1 MKATRLLL
9 CAVVA
14 ASVGGCQTLTEELP
28 SQSTSGSSGLPQIPA
43 PPIVVVPIPIPVPQP
58 PQGGGGTPPSQPDP
72 EPPSGNP
79 NGQIPNNTNPVAR
92 VGAKVYFVECG
103 GQQVPGSEGATDVQV
118 GCRIHFDC
126 TPKDAA
132 NDPTQA
138 HNPPT
143 WTFNGPVSAGNVHD
157 FTPTVTAQSPGNLT
171 AYVTIDGVTSNT
183 LNVSIHN

>member
-1 MKATRLLL
+1 MLTLSGFPR
-9 CAVVA
+9 CPTVRDRSA
-14 ASVGGCQTLTEELP
+14 A
-28 SQSTSGSSGLPQIPA
+28 
-43 PPIVVVPIPIPVPQP
+43 
-58 PQGGGGTPPSQPDP
+58 GTD
-72 EPPSGNP
+72 
-79 NGQIPNNTNPVAR
+79 A
-92 VGAKVYFVECG
+92 A
-103 GQQVPGSEGATDVQV
+103 DVQV